1 MADQESRNVKKAL
14 KGVHI
19 QTQFDIKDFIN
30 TLYNNATIN
39 RNQTRLRRDLKAY
52 KFELLCQTKRSLNP
66 VFFKMRVSDNL
77 ICCSPHV
84 DQNLEYL

>member
-1 MADQESRNVKKAL
+1 MSDPECGNVKKAL

-19 QTQFDIKDFIN
+19 QTQLDIKDFIN
-30 TLYNNATIN
+30 TLYDNATIT
-39 RNQTRLRRDLKAY
+39 RQQTRLRRDLKAY

-77 ICCSPHV
+77 IGCSPHV